1 MVSSV
6 PAFENV
12 VIKKKKKTNQS
23 SQKGYEGLLP
33 SWGALSSSCTIK
45 IEIRKA
51 GQMLKGSENM
61 DYANE
66 LFKDL

>member
-12 VIKKKKKTNQS
+12 VIFENKNQF
-23 SQKGYEGLLP
+23 SQKGCEGLLH
-33 SWGALSSSCTIK
+33 SLGAFSSSRIIK

-51 GQMLKGSENM
+51 GHMLRGSQNM

>member
-1 MVSSV
+1 MWSL
-6 PAFENV
+6 
-12 VIKKKKKTNQS
+12 KKKKKGNKNKS
-23 SQKGYEGLLP
+23 SQKGCEGLLP
-33 SWGALSSSCTIK
+33 SLGALSSSHIIK

-51 GQMLKGSENM
+51 GQMLRGSENM

>member
-1 MVSSV
+1 MWS
-6 PAFENV
+6 FKKR
-12 VIKKKKKTNQS
+12 KKKKNKNQS

-33 SWGALSSSCTIK
+33 SWEALSSSRIIK

-51 GQMLKGSENM
+51 GQMLRGSENM